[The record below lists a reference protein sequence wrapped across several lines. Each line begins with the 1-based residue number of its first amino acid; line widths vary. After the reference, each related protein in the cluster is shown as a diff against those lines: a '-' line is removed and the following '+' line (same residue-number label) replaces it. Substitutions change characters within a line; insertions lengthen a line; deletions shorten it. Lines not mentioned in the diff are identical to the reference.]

1 MLREKLEAL
10 KMEHY
15 KKALNFSDREIDR
28 SKLRITVNV
37 LEDIIA
43 KLDEG
48 KSEETIK
55 WYIKLKITDLK
66 SAVYHPEELHYTRYE
81 LEAYELILKL

>member
-28 SKLRITVNV
+28 SKLRITVRV

-55 WYIKLKITDLK
+55 WYIKLKIIDLK
-66 SAVYHPEELHYTRYE
+66 SELCHPEAFHYTRYE
-81 LEAYELILKL
+81 LEAYELILQL